1 MISTKPTIYLIDALN
16 FLRSF
21 LQVPQQDE
29 EKTLRA
35 MIAALN
41 EVAFT
46 EFKGST
52 FRLIID
58 GGFRNIGPTSPEN
71 VDALFAEDQTADE
84 VILEQALY
92 LKNSLRRVCVV
103 SYDKGITDTL
113 RQEGVKILSCEKFFD
128 TFLS

>member
-21 LQVPQQDE
+21 LQVPKQDE

-35 MIAALN
+35 LISALN
-41 EVAFT
+41 DASSED
-46 EFKGST
+46 FKGST

-71 VDALFAEDQTADE
+71 VDALFSEDQTADE
-84 VILEQALY
+84 IILEQALY
-92 LKNSLRRVCVV
+92 LKRAARRVCVV
-103 SYDKGITDTL
+103 TYDRGITNNL
-113 RQEGVKILSCEKFFD
+113 REEGIKTLSCEKFFD

>member
-21 LQVPQQDE
+21 LQVPKQDE

-35 MIAALN
+35 LIDALN
-41 EVAFT
+41 DTALT
-46 EFKGST
+46 EYKGST

-58 GGFRNIGPTSPEN
+58 GGFRNIGPTETEN
-71 VDALFAEDQTADE
+71 VDALFSEEQTADE
-84 VILEQALY
+84 IILEQALF
-92 LKNSLRRVCVV
+92 LKRAARRVCVV
-103 SYDKGITDTL
+103 TYDRGITNNL
-113 RQEGVKILSCEKFFD
+113 REEGIKILSCEKFFD